1 MKLATTRIMPLHV
14 GQGRTES
21 RAIADILDYA
31 ANPEKTD
38 GGRLISSYGC
48 DSRVADAEFLL
59 AKRQYVAAT
68 GRSRGRDD
76 VLAYQVRQS
85 FKPGEITP
93 EEANRLGIEFAR
105 RFTKGNH
112 AFVVCTHI
120 DKAHVHN
127 VRPDR
132 AMRKA
137 VEGTAP

>member
-1 MKLATTRIMPLHV
+1 MATTRIIPLHT
-14 GQGRTES
+14 GKGRTVGK
-21 RAIADILDYA
+21 AISDIIDYVK
-31 ANPEKTD
+31 NPDKTD
-38 GGRLISSYGC
+38 HGRLITSYQC
-48 DSRVADAEFLL
+48 DSRVADAEFML
-59 AKRQYVAAT
+59 AKQQYVSAT

-93 EEANRLGIEFAR
+93 EEANRLGVEFAR

-112 AFVVCTHI
+112 AFIVCTHI
-120 DKAHVHN
+120 DRAHVHN